1 MNGITEKD
9 VEEYFAE
16 GVEPEFGMAV
26 RDVLLASFPLEE
38 PKELEEPA
46 YWIVEDNSKALQ
58 LGGEIINL
66 IHRGP
71 TQLKQIG
78 LLKEFLEDYAKPIV
92 GMISPEG
99 KLNSGG
105 NGVETAI
112 NFLVGILEPDA
123 LIKLGSCIIMKDAA
137 FVEEQ
142 FDIGWVIDGASIIL
156 KNQPALRK
164 ITSGFFGKRG

>member
-1 MNGITEKD
+1 MSEITEKD
-9 VEEYFAE
+9 VEQFFAE
-16 GVEPEFGMAV
+16 GVEPVFGMAV

-38 PKELEEPA
+38 PKALEEPA
-46 YWIVEDNSKALQ
+46 YWIVEDNPKALQ

-78 LLKEFLEDYAKPIV
+78 LLKEFLEGYAKPII

-105 NGVETAI
+105 NNIETGI
-112 NFLVGILEPDA
+112 NLLVGVLDPDA
-123 LIKLGSCIIMKDAA
+123 LVKLGECIIMKDAA

-142 FDIGWVIDGASIIL
+142 FDIGWIIDGASIIL

-164 ITSGFFGKRG
+164 ITSGFFGRRG

>member
-1 MNGITEKD
+1 MADITEKD
-9 VEEYFAE
+9 VEQFFAE
-16 GVEPEFGMAV
+16 GVEPEFGMQV

-38 PKELEEPA
+38 PEQEEPA
-46 YWIVEDNSKALQ
+46 YWIVENNSKALQ
-58 LGGEIINL
+58 LGGEVINL

-92 GMISPEG
+92 GMITPEG
-99 KLNSGG
+99 KTTTGTN
-105 NGVETAI
+105 NIETGI
-112 NFLVGILEPDA
+112 NLLVGVLEPDA
-123 LIKLGSCIIMKDAA
+123 LLKLGSCIIMKDAA

-142 FDIGWVIDGASIIL
+142 FDIGWIIDGASIIL